1 MSSWRWVFR
10 CVPSARESHRLCVAH
25 SEGDAQALYL
35 LVYCQRGDASLHR
48 WTARYCAIVVCECGV
63 AAPVRSVTA
72 SNLATDLLSV
82 SDSHSL
88 CVPSCQRTIFLW
100 EETESNRL
108 VAGCAHA
115 LCPPDCLPILTD
127 EQDSSNFL
135 ISRLTLQP
143 TLNKTKLHIW
153 FLLYTCSELR
163 GVVASFPSL
172 SDVRDIIALVERVV
186 GYA

>member
-25 SEGDAQALYL
+25 SEGDAQPLYL

-88 CVPSCQRTIFLW
+88 LFPSCQRTIFVVGGDGV
-100 EETESNRL
+100 EPPCCRMRP
-108 VAGCAHA
+108 CA
-115 LCPPDCLPILTD
+115 L
-127 EQDSSNFL
+127 S
-135 ISRLTLQP
+135 SRLPAYPHGRAGFFQF
-143 TLNKTKLHIW
+143 LNLTAD
-153 FLLYTCSELR
+153 
-163 GVVASFPSL
+163 AS
-172 SDVRDIIALVERVV
+172 ANT
-186 GYA
+186 

>member
-25 SEGDAQALYL
+25 SEGDAQPLYL

-48 WTARYCAIVVCECGV
+48 WTARYCAMLCVSAVWRLLFGRSRQ
-63 AAPVRSVTA
+63 ATLLSTYFPSVTRIHCCFHHVKE
-72 SNLATDLLSV
+72 LFL
-82 SDSHSL
+82 
-88 CVPSCQRTIFLW
+88 LW

-127 EQDSSNFL
+127 EQDSQFL
-135 ISRLTLQP
+135 NLTAD
-143 TLNKTKLHIW
+143 
-153 FLLYTCSELR
+153 
-163 GVVASFPSL
+163 AS
-172 SDVRDIIALVERVV
+172 ANT
-186 GYA
+186 

>member
-25 SEGDAQALYL
+25 SEGDAQPLYL

-82 SDSHSL
+82 SDSLH
-88 CVPSCQRTIFLW
+88 CVSHHVKELFFCGRRRSRTALLQDAPFA
-100 EETESNRL
+100 L
-108 VAGCAHA
+108 V
-115 LCPPDCLPILTD
+115 LPIACL
-127 EQDSSNFL
+127 SSRTSRIPNFL

-172 SDVRDIIALVERVV
+172 SDVRDIVALVERVV
-186 GYA
+186 RDA